1 MRFKNKLNRK
11 VLEHHYEQL
20 FKYAN
25 DIITLHDKDLKI
37 VEVNDSAL
45 KIYGYTR
52 DEMLGMDKA
61 YLCSL
66 HA

>member
-25 DIITLHDKDLKI
+25 DIITLHDK
-37 VEVNDSAL
+37 VSENS
-45 KIYGYTR
+45 
-52 DEMLGMDKA
+52 
-61 YLCSL
+61 
-66 HA
+66 